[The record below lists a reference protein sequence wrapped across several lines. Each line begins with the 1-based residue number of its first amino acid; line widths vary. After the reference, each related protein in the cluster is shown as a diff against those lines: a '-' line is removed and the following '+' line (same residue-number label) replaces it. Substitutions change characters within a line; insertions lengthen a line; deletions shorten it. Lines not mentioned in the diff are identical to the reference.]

1 LIIGSW
7 LSGPAPYPYYAMK
20 DGGIDQANRAAGPVA
35 AIRVGSAEASP
46 IMGIMIGWAEAT
58 SRRAVACH
66 FREPLGVVGQIIPFN
81 FPLLMAAWKLAPAF
95 AAGNCS
101 VLKPA
106 SPTPWSILKLAEVIG
121 DLLPPGGS
129 TSPAGYLPGLH
140 RPGAGPDRDDPA
152 G

>member
-1 LIIGSW
+1 MPVGNQGGFRPAGSPAKDSVKLAVLHTIGS
-7 LSGPAPYPYYAMK
+7 GPDWSDA
-20 DGGIDQANRAAGPVA
+20 
-35 AIRVGSAEASP
+35 
-46 IMGIMIGWAEAT
+46 
-58 SRRAVACH
+58 
-66 FREPLGVVGQIIPFN
+66 
-81 FPLLMAAWKLAPAF
+81 LAPAF